1 MAKRTIFWAICAI
14 VVCIAASCG
23 GSQTK
28 SSSGEETPVGKG
40 LFAEVM
46 TLVKEYQGKE
56 DALSEKMQAA
66 GQAQDQGKLEKL
78 MKEQKALKPEFKEK
92 LADISAKLSGTKIAY
107 ELPDTFFY
115 QLTTEPAIVEITPNG
130 LNATGVIQ
138 FTVSARK
145 DFKVGKYKKDDYRI
159 FMRLVDDA
167 GAVLGYHVEHTIAD
181 DRKPQEI
188 KAGTALQ
195 PVSVNIVLA
204 EKSSD
209 EAAVAKIV
217 FVPESEWQQS
227 LNSK

>member
-92 LADISAKLSGTKIAY
+92 LAAISAKLSGTKIAY

-115 QLTTEPAIVEITPNG
+115 QLTTEPAIAEVTPNG

-188 KAGTALQ
+188 KA
-195 PVSVNIVLA
+195 
-204 EKSSD
+204 
-209 EAAVAKIV
+209 
-217 FVPESEWQQS
+217 
-227 LNSK
+227 